1 MILVYGGGWVLLWPQ
16 QRRMEKYAR
25 ASDAVPLVYQ
35 EQGPAKYD
43 VLPPLSEYSR

>member
-1 MILVYGGGWVLLWPQ
+1 
-16 QRRMEKYAR
+16 MEKYAR